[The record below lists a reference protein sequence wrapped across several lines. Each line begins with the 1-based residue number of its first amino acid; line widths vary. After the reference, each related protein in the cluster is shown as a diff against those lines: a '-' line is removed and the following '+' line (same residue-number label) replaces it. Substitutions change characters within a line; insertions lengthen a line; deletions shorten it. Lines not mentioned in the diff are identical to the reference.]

1 MSELALAA
9 PRLADPFAV
18 PALEL
23 YPERA
28 ERRKQPLD
36 ALGAIAQAEVTA
48 LAAPWRA
55 RRLRRIIPL
64 LEAHAAAF
72 AAFALEDF
80 APAVREVSLA
90 LRRRQ
95 DFPDQE
101 VARAFALIRE
111 LSQRVLGQRHYDVQ
125 VIGAFAML
133 KGMLAEMATGEGKTL
148 AATLVAGTA
157 ALAGF
162 PVHVVTVNDYLAR
175 RDAGLMTPLYRHL
188 GLTVGIV
195 QNGQSAQE
203 RRAAYGCDI
212 TYCTNKELAFDYL
225 RDRILLGQDDSGLAL
240 KLEGLTSD
248 APRVRQLRLRG
259 LHFAIVDEADS
270 VFIDEARTPLIISGQ
285 AETAFDPPTIEA
297 ALELAGRLVDGQD
310 YILSFEERRVFL
322 TQSGQEQV
330 AAFGSERGG
339 AWRGVVAREE
349 LARQALSALHLFRRG
364 EQYAVTDGK
373 VQIVDEYTGRIMPD
387 RLWSDG
393 LHQMIEHK
401 EGCELST
408 RRTTIARITYQ
419 RFFRR
424 YRRLTGMSGTLHPV
438 ARELWRV
445 YRLAVAKIPTHRPV
459 QRRHLP
465 DLVLA
470 TEAEKWQAI
479 VARVR
484 ELNQRG
490 VPVLIGTRSIAA
502 SERAGAELAA
512 AGLPHVVLNATQ
524 DRHEAEIVAQAGQRG
539 RITIATNM
547 AGRGTDIHLG
557 DGALDLGGLH
567 VIMTERH
574 DARRIDD
581 QLAGRSGR
589 QGEPGCF
596 QAILSLEDPLMDFD
610 SGIAVTRL
618 LIKAFTW
625 LTGEAGGRIAL
636 IMAQRSAE
644 RLHARMRADLLRSDQ
659 TQTKTL
665 AFSGRPE

>member
-1 MSELALAA
+1 VSELALTATTAEGFA
-9 PRLADPFAV
+9 P
-18 PALEL
+18 PALRL

-28 ERRKQPLD
+28 ERPQQPLD
-36 ALGAIAQAEVTA
+36 VLTEIGGAEIAARM
-48 LAAPWRA
+48 APWRA
-55 RRLRRIIPL
+55 RSLGRIVPL
-64 LEAHAAAF
+64 VEQHAPEF
-72 AAFALEDF
+72 AALALDDF
-80 APAVREVSLA
+80 APAVRAVSVA
-90 LRRRQ
+90 LRRAPQ
-95 DFPDQE
+95 LPDRE

-111 LSQRVLGQRHYDVQ
+111 LSHRVLGKRHFGVQ
-125 VIGAFAML
+125 ITGAFAML

-148 AATLVAGTA
+148 TATLVAGTA

-175 RDAGLMTPLYRHL
+175 RDAEQMGVLYRRL
-188 GLTVGIV
+188 GLTVGTV
-195 QNGQSAQE
+195 LNGQSAEE
-203 RRAAYGCDI
+203 RRAAYACDI

-225 RDRILLGQDDSGLAL
+225 RDRIVLGQADGDLTL
-240 KLEGLTSD
+240 KLEAMHSD
-248 APRVRQLRLRG
+248 VPRSRQLRLRG

-270 VFIDEARTPLIISGQ
+270 VLIDEARTPLIISGQ
-285 AETAFDPPTIEA
+285 VESDFDAETIAA
-297 ALELAGRLVDGQD
+297 ALELAGRLVADED
-310 YILSFEERRVFL
+310 YFLSLEERRVFL
-322 TQSGQEQV
+322 TGGGQ
-330 AAFGSERGG
+330 ALIAKFAGERKG
-339 AWRGVVAREE
+339 AWRSVVAREE

-364 EQYAVTDGK
+364 EHYVVADGK

-401 EGCELST
+401 EGCALSA

-424 YRRLTGMSGTLHPV
+424 YRRLTGMSGTMQPV

-445 YRLAVAKIPTHRPV
+445 YRLAVARIPTHRPV

-465 DLVLA
+465 DLVVA
-470 TEAEKWQAI
+470 TEAEKWRAI
-479 VARVR
+479 LARVK
-484 ELNQRG
+484 ELHARG
-490 VPVLIGTRSIAA
+490 CPVLIGTRSVAA
-502 SERAGAELAA
+502 SERAGAELTA
-512 AGLPHVVLNATQ
+512 AGLPHTVLNATQ
-524 DRHEAEIVAQAGQRG
+524 DRHEAEIIALAGERG
-539 RITIATNM
+539 RITVATNM

-557 DGALDLGGLH
+557 EGSAELGGLH

-610 SGIAVTRL
+610 IGPIMSRLARPAMKVSGDWVGRAMLRL
-618 LIKAFTW
+618 
-625 LTGEAGGRIAL
+625 
-636 IMAQRSAE
+636 AQSRAE
-644 RLHARMRADLLRSDQ
+644 WLHARMRADLLRTDRSQ
-659 TQTKTL
+659 SKTL